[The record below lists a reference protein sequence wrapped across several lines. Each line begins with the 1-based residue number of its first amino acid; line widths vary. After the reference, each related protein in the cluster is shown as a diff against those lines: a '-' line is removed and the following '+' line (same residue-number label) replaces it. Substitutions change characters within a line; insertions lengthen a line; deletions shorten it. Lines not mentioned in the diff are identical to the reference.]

1 MSNTFVTTIRFNLD
15 REEDRRALEYL
26 QGEGRNRYG
35 SYTQAII
42 TALNGC
48 CEKEVEQ
55 SAAEA
60 DPERTK
66 EEALLRRVEET
77 IHRAIE
83 DSPIGSM
90 ATLMKLF
97 QTIPVASIPAT
108 TAMQP
113 EPPAEEEPEEDWS
126 SADDFMSGF

>member
-42 TALNGC
+42 VAINQCGGRC
-48 CEKEVEQ
+48 DEQ
-55 SAAEA
+55 TTAEA
-60 DPERTK
+60 DPDKER
-66 EEALLRRVEET
+66 EEAFLRRVEET
-77 IHRAIE
+77 IQKAIGE
-83 DSPIGSM
+83 SPIGSM

-97 QTIPVASIPAT
+97 QTIPVASVPVTPA
-108 TAMQP
+108 AQP
-113 EPPAEEEPEEDWS
+113 EPLAEEEPEEDWS

>member
-26 QGEGRNRYG
+26 QGKGRNRYG

-48 CEKEVEQ
+48 CEKQTGQTTV
-55 SAAEA
+55 EA
-60 DPERTK
+60 DPEKER
-66 EEALLRRVEET
+66 EEAFLRRVEET
-77 IHRAIE
+77 IRRTIE
-83 DSPIGSM
+83 ESPIGSM
-90 ATLMKLF
+90 AALMQLF
-97 QTIPVASIPAT
+97 QMAHIASIPAT
-108 TAMQP
+108 TATQP
-113 EPPAEEEPEEDWS
+113 EPPVEEEPEEDWS

>member
-48 CEKEVEQ
+48 CEKQAGQIDVEVNPEQ
-55 SAAEA
+55 V
-60 DPERTK
+60 R
-66 EEALLRRVEET
+66 EEALLQRIEET
-77 IHRAIE
+77 IRRAIE

-97 QTIPVASIPAT
+97 QTIPAASVPAT
-108 TAMQP
+108 TATQP
-113 EPPAEEEPEEDWS
+113 ESPAEEEPEEDWS

>member
-42 TALNGC
+42 VAINQCGWRYD
-48 CEKEVEQ
+48 EQ
-55 SAAEA
+55 TAAEA
-60 DPERTK
+60 DPDKER
-66 EEALLRRVEET
+66 EEAFLRRIEKV

-83 DSPIGSM
+83 ESPIGSM
-90 ATLMKLF
+90 AALMQLF
-97 QTIPVASIPAT
+97 QMAHIASVPAT
-108 TAMQP
+108 TVTQP
-113 EPPAEEEPEEDWS
+113 ESPAEEEPEEDWS
-126 SADDFMSGF
+126 SAEDFMSGF